1 MIPMHG
7 RNNKP
12 ALNSKTVSKIY
23 TVHSYYNTGL
33 RVVGLFVVGL
43 ACCWIFRICRFTR
56 GRYLCRWFTR
66 AWFCCYLICCDCC
79 SIEVV

>member
-7 RNNKP
+7 RNSKP

-33 RVVGLFVVGL
+33 RVVGLFIVGLRVVGFFVFVGLRVVGL
-43 ACCWIFRICRFTR
+43 LVDGRF
-56 GRYLCRWFTR
+56 
-66 AWFCCYLICCDCC
+66 D
-79 SIEVV
+79 